1 MIFNTLDDSWQLG
14 TAVALSPDQTTNP
27 NREERKMRTD
37 GHTLT
42 GNEMAIPRVDL
53 GSVKEWAKD
62 RMTEVGLAAATLV
75 MTGYLGSVLLKGI
88 ETYSMSG
95 F

>member
-1 MIFNTLDDSWQLG
+1 MATDARAITVHE
-14 TAVALSPDQTTNP
+14 AIHPDWET
-27 NREERKMRTD
+27 
-37 GHTLT
+37 
-42 GNEMAIPRVDL
+42 
-53 GSVKEWAKD
+53 VKEWARATFTKD

-75 MTGYLGSVLLKGI
+75 VTGYLGSVLFKGI